1 MNVGS
6 ISGQVAAGSG
16 VTVLARLRG
25 NDGGLVTQASLTSIA
40 YSVANLTSGSVLG
53 TGSFT
58 VSDSVYDSL
67 QQGDARWTQDSESR
81 PGPDG
86 SHGYNFAA
94 TIPASLFP
102 ATTLTAVAAQSAPP
116 RIQVD
121 VTFTPTSGQPFR
133 VVWTWSPVRVWG

>member
-25 NDGGLVTQASLTSIA
+25 QDGALVTRASLSSIA
-40 YSVANLTSGSVLG
+40 YSVANLTTGAVLG
-53 TGSFT
+53 TGTFT
-58 VSDSVYDSL
+58 ISSAVFDSL
-67 QQGDARWTQDSESR
+67 QSDARWTQDTEAR

-94 TIPASLFP
+94 TLPASLF
-102 ATTLTAVAAQSAPP
+102 ATSTLSATAAQAAPP
-116 RIQVD
+116 RIQAD
-121 VTFTPTSGQPFR
+121 VLFTPTSGEPFR
-133 VVWTWSPVRVWG
+133 VVWTWTPVRVWG